1 MALAKGINRV
11 SHRLMQGFPD
21 DGLAA
26 VCNHDIL
33 ACMISLQGLAVLFN
47 WLRVLDTAERSQ
59 VDQHI
64 R

>member
-1 MALAKGINRV
+1 
-11 SHRLMQGFPD
+11 MQGFPD